1 MTGAGEQLST
11 AVAVP
16 VPAGKV
22 LPVQAMVRFGGQVI
36 TGGVLSSMVISW
48 LQVTKLPQLSWAL
61 QVRVIVYSCGQEGK
75 AVVTSV

>member
-22 LPVQAMVRFGGQVI
+22 LPVHAMVRFGGQVI
-36 TGGVLSSMVISW
+36 TGGVLSSMVIS
-48 LQVTKLPQLSWAL
+48 
-61 QVRVIVYSCGQEGK
+61 
-75 AVVTSV
+75 